1 MDGPTVMYRS
11 ILGQADVGL
20 YDDSDNVVF
29 ETNPAVKGAFDKT
42 AEAMS
47 AGLSAGIEAWSPAWN
62 TGFQKGSF
70 ATVACPSWMMA
81 YIQEQAKDAAGK
93 WDIADVPGGGGNWG
107 GSFLTVPQQSK
118 NAQEAFELVKWL
130 TAPEQQAKVFRSAGN
145 FPSTSTLYS
154 DAVIKDYVNP
164 YFSNAPVGQIFSESV
179 QKMKAQYLGP
189 KAGDINTAIV
199 NGLLRVDQKKQTAAE
214 SWAQSVEEANKVL

>member
-1 MDGPTVMYRS
+1 
-11 ILGQADVGL
+11 
-20 YDDSDNVVF
+20 
-29 ETNPAVKGAFDKT
+29 
-42 AEAMS
+42 
-47 AGLSAGIEAWSPAWN
+47 
-62 TGFQKGSF
+62 
-70 ATVACPSWMMA
+70 MMA

-107 GSFLTVPQQSK
+107 GSFLTVPRQSK

-164 YFSNAPVGQIFSESV
+164 YFNNAPVGQIFSESV

-199 NGLLRVDQKKQTAAE
+199 RNAGDQRVELGKQKANEASRAASRSSRPRERRPVRHRTRRGRCEAPPASTAPARTRRPGPPDAPWHRRYRLIPMPRRHQRPG
-214 SWAQSVEEANKVL
+214 SGGSDHAR